1 MINDTKNKYHMTLS
15 LNVLNHLG
23 MNLYSNIPAVLS
35 EAIANAY
42 DADAEIVDI
51 TITEDR
57 VIIKDDGCGMTEDE
71 INGKF
76 LHVGYQRREQGEAVT
91 PKFKRHVMGR
101 KGIGKLSLFSIADTI
116 EMHSF
121 KNGKVNS
128 LKMTKNEIQRQIKEN
143 NGTYYPE
150 EIESLPVKEGTQIII
165 YDFKKNINRTSTFLK
180 RRIARR
186 FSIIGG
192 DYNFI
197 VKINGEEIG
206 INDREFYNKLEFIWL
221 IGEERD
227 IYSDKFKNIKKVS
240 KLDGSIEHNNLNFKI
255 SGWIGTVTLPSYL
268 NEEGTNNNKVSI
280 IIRGK
285 VAQEDLLEEYTEGGI
300 YVDYMIGEINAD
312 FLDNDTNEDIAT
324 SSRQKIK
331 EDDERYI
338 ALKNKIYGHL
348 KNIQNTWTELRN
360 QQATEKILQQFPA
373 VKNWYEELCFES
385 YQEQARKLFKTID
398 RLHFDQDDIEEKRT
412 LVKQSV
418 LAFEQLKI
426 RDNLDKIDKINSKN
440 ELELLAVFSQLNE
453 IEAIL
458 YYDIARGRIKVIR
471 ELQEKIERNELENV
485 IQKHIFDN
493 LWLLNPSWERA
504 TKATEYMEKTVG
516 QAFRTI
522 SESLSEEEKKARID
536 IGYRT
541 AGGKHIIIELKRY
554 KPTYKIDPFTL
565 ARQIDKY
572 YRALEKCIIESDDNP
587 NPFIET
593 ICIIGEHSDTH
604 KREDFD
610 KQLSSFNG
618 RIYPYD
624 QLIKESYE
632 SYSEYLKSEKK
643 VGKLKELLDK
653 I

>member
-1 MINDTKNKYHMTLS
+1 MTLS